1 MKKNIYT
8 LLFMA
13 VALFSATAFI
23 SCSKDEKGD
32 EPKPQEEK
40 YVAYQY
46 WLSNDV
52 LDIVD
57 IEATGISNIAFT
69 QSTQVQDGKKNKID
83 GKACRVIELTGDQVS
98 KTNYS
103 INIKMKENWKE
114 ILGTKTQIQSYRTY
128 SKIEKKGATMK
139 WQEAVGGKIDLNE
152 LGEERFKELVLI
164 HAFHRTAE

>member
-1 MKKNIYT
+1 MKKNLYT

-23 SCSKDEKGD
+23 SCSKDDKDD

-57 IEATGISNIAFT
+57 VEVTGISNIAFT
-69 QSTQVQDGKKNKID
+69 QSVQVQDGKKNKID
-83 GKACRVIELTGDQVS
+83 GKACRVIELTGDQVGNT
-98 KTNYS
+98 KYT
-103 INIKMKENWKE
+103 ITLKMKENWKE
-114 ILGTKTQIQSYRTY
+114 ILGTKTQIQAYRTD
-128 SKIEKKGATMK
+128 SKIVKKGATMK
-139 WQEAVGGKIDLNE
+139 WEEAIGGKIDLDL
-152 LGEERFKELVLI
+152 LGEEKFKELVLKMG
-164 HAFHRTAE
+164 FHYPFQ

>member
-57 IEATGISNIAFT
+57 IEVTGISNIAFT
-69 QSTQVQDGKKNKID
+69 QSMQLQNSKKNKID
-83 GKACRVIELTGDQVS
+83 GKACRVIELTGDQVD
-98 KTNYS
+98 KTNFS
-103 INIKMKENWKE
+103 IKVKMKENWKE
-114 ILGTKTQIQSYRTY
+114 ILGTKTLIQSYRGSGEST
-128 SKIEKKGATMK
+128 KKGNEIK
-139 WQEAVGGKIDLNE
+139 WDNVSGGTFDLDVI
-152 LGEERFKELVLI
+152 GEEKFKEQILNL
-164 HAFHRTAE
+164 HFSHTAK